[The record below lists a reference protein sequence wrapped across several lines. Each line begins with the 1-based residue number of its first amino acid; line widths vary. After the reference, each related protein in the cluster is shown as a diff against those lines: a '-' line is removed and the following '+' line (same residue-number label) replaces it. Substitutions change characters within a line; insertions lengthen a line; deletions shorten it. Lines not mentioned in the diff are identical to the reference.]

1 MEISRDYLLG
11 LDKQRLKIE
20 DEIMQ
25 LTNFLNSE
33 GMPGVDGRLIDREG
47 FPIANIDI
55 MAVRTARNKLISKK
69 QLINLYYSFTK

>member
-11 LDKQRLKIE
+11 LDKQRLKLE

-33 GMPGVDGRLIDREG
+33 GMPGVDGSLIDREG
-47 FPIANIDI
+47 FPIAN
-55 MAVRTARNKLISKK
+55 VNLIVILK
-69 QLINLYYSFTK
+69 F